1 MWCMRPG
8 DARLAGPEPLP
19 RFRRAAAG
27 FALLGLLY
35 TIAEEKASKIE
46 GKTNGITVLGRG
58 LTVSDG
64 KAVPAGEIIDKNV

>member
-1 MWCMRPG
+1 MGNTIVKAGAKVNYSIIDEDVTVGKKAKVG
-8 DARLAGPEPLP
+8 DV
-19 RFRRAAAG
+19 
-27 FALLGLLY
+27 
-35 TIAEEKASKIE
+35 IEKASKIE